1 VKSSAALS
9 MASLPAELAGLRLA
23 LLPCGGAVPL
33 VISPTDDPSVEGLCR
48 RLDAE
53 RERMA
58 ELLLHHGALLLRGF
72 AISTAAAFERVAR
85 TIAPDLKNRYLGT
98 SPRNALTEYVF
109 SASELPSY
117 FPIPLHCEMS
127 FVAEPPHRLFFWCEE
142 ASRGPG
148 GETPLCDM
156 RRVYRELDPAVRRR
170 FEERGLRIIRNYTG
184 PEARGGKRFDL
195 WRLKRWDEMFQT
207 TDRAAVEALCRDEG
221 FEPTWKPGGEL
232 RLVGRQPAV
241 RQHPVS
247 GEPVWFNHANVF
259 HLWSAPAEYR
269 HIAARQRPL
278 AHHLLGLVARI
289 GVGLKRRRLGALDQ
303 AMHVTFGDGGEIADD
318 DIEHVLDVLWRNMAA
333 FRWQDGDVV
342 VIDNR
347 AVAHG
352 RLPYRGPR
360 RIAVCWA

>member
-1 VKSSAALS
+1 MTPSASLS
-9 MASLPAELAGLRLA
+9 MASLPAEMAGLRLA
-23 LLPCGGAVPL
+23 LLPGGGTVPL
-33 VISPTDDPSVEGLCR
+33 MVSPAGDPSAEGLCR
-48 RLDAE
+48 RLDVE

-58 ELLLHHGALLLRGF
+58 ELLLRHGALLLRGF
-72 AISTAAAFERVAR
+72 TISTAAAFERVAR

-109 SASELPSY
+109 SASELPPY
-117 FPIPLHCEMS
+117 YPIPLHCEMS
-127 FVAEPPHRLFFWCEE
+127 FIAEPPHHLFFWCEE

-184 PEARGGKRFDL
+184 PEAKGKRFDL

-207 TDRAAVEALCRDEG
+207 TGPVGGRGALSRRGLRANLEAGRRAA
-221 FEPTWKPGGEL
+221 P
-232 RLVGRQPAV
+232 
-241 RQHPVS
+241 
-247 GEPVWFNHANVF
+247 GEPAAGG
-259 HLWSAPAEYR
+259 APASGVWR
-269 HIAARQRPL
+269 AGMVQSRQRL
-278 AHHLLGLVARI
+278 SSLVRACRVSAHRGAAAAPGSSPPGPCGPHRCGAQAAPTRGARS
-289 GVGLKRRRLGALDQ
+289 
-303 AMHVTFGDGGEIADD
+303 AMHVTFGDGSEIADA

-333 FRWQDGDVV
+333 FRWQEGDVV